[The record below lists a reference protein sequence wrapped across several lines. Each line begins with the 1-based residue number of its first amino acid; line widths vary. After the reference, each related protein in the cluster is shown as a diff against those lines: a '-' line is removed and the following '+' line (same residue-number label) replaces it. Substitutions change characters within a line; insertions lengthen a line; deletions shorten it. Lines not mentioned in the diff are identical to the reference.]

1 MWNQRISSWMPI
13 LALLVGACGDDGGGP
28 PPPVIDAAQDSFD
41 RKALL
46 TNIGENIALPVYETF
61 DTRVGAMATAIDAY
75 CAALG
80 TAEEAALRAPA
91 QDAWKQAMQTWQIAE
106 VMLFGPVAMNERALR
121 DVIYS
126 WPIISSCAVDQDVNL
141 HRLDPASYDISI
153 RLTNRRGLAALEY
166 LLFSDDLN
174 HTCAPQAAPEGWD
187 ALADADRVAARCA
200 FARVAVA
207 DLATQART
215 LLDAWRP
222 EAGNYLADF
231 TSASAFASAQAAVNV
246 VSDAMFALDTETKD
260 MRVGEPAGI
269 VINQCNTVGEPCVAE
284 LESPHARHSRE
295 NVLANL
301 RGFQMLFLGQGLDG
315 TDGIGFDEFLRSVGA
330 EALADEMMSEIAAA
344 IAATE
349 AVPGTMEDALQSDYQ
364 SVADAYATIKA
375 VTDNLKTQFL
385 TVLGLELPDTGGSDN
400 D

>member
-1 MWNQRISSWMPI
+1 MWNQRISSCIPL
-13 LALLVGACGDDGGGP
+13 LALLLGACGDDGGP
-28 PPPVIDAAQDSFD
+28 ATPVIDARQDSFD

-46 TNIGENIALPVYETF
+46 ANIGENIALPVYETF
-61 DTRVGAMATAIDAY
+61 DARADSMATAIDAY

-80 TAEEAALRAPA
+80 TAEEATLRAPA
-91 QDAWKQAMQTWQIAE
+91 QDAWKQAMETWQMAE
-106 VMLFGPVAMNERALR
+106 VMLFGPVTMNERALR

-126 WPIISSCAVDQDVNL
+126 WPIVSSCAVDQDVNL
-141 HRLDPASYDISI
+141 HRLDPASYDITI

-166 LLFSDDLN
+166 LLFSVDLN
-174 HTCAPQAAPEGWD
+174 HTCPPQAAPEGWD
-187 ALADADRVAARCA
+187 TLVDADRSAARCA
-200 FARVAVA
+200 FARVAAA
-207 DLATQART
+207 DLATQAQT

-222 EAGNYLADF
+222 DAGNYLAAF
-231 TSASAFASAQAAVNV
+231 TSASAFASAQAGINV
-246 VSDAMFALDTETKD
+246 VTDAMFALDTETKD

-269 VINQCNTVGEPCVAE
+269 VINQCNTVGEPCAAE

-330 EALADEMMSEIAAA
+330 EVLADEMKSEIAAA

-349 AVPGTMEDALQSDYQ
+349 AIPGTMEDALQSDYQ
-364 SVADAYATIKA
+364 TVADAYAGIKA